1 MPSVRTGG
9 DQPSCASF
17 SCRTPESVWARGEL
31 SSYAFILT
39 VSGLGPEREDVV
51 KQLDLE
57 LELLLE
63 LLNKPPI
70 ALAESLQRKLVAH
83 MAAAILAVH
92 EGKGDNSDENAAEQ

>member
-1 MPSVRTGG
+1 M
-9 DQPSCASF
+9 
-17 SCRTPESVWARGEL
+17 
-31 SSYAFILT
+31 
-39 VSGLGPEREDVV
+39 

-92 EGKGDNSDENAAEQ
+92 EAKGDKSDENAAEQ

>member
-1 MPSVRTGG
+1 M
-9 DQPSCASF
+9 
-17 SCRTPESVWARGEL
+17 
-31 SSYAFILT
+31 
-39 VSGLGPEREDVV
+39 

-70 ALAESLQRKLVAH
+70 PLAENLQRQLVAH

-92 EGKGDNSDENAAEQ
+92 ENKGDRSDENATEQ